1 MSSSSA
7 SEVATTATRWLD
19 PVTGATHEPEMR
31 RSVSDNGPTGSDGVP
46 SDTTEDDWSRG
57 SAEDPDEVPSP
68 SSSPS
73 PSPAEPPE
81 HTGPIT
87 ELDRKV
93 SHAKCS
99 TFTLK
104 FQQQVLWEFRV
115 SNYNSLVFPSS
126 SILSYHRDLYRVI
139 SIIIFNEY
147 LTNRI
152 NFFLGN
158 KIPIFKH

>member
-1 MSSSSA
+1 MS
-7 SEVATTATRWLD
+7 TTTPHWLD
-19 PVTGATHEPEMR
+19 PTAETNHESEMR

-93 SHAKCS
+93 CQISKC
-99 TFTLK
+99 
-104 FQQQVLWEFRV
+104 
-115 SNYNSLVFPSS
+115 
-126 SILSYHRDLYRVI
+126 
-139 SIIIFNEY
+139 
-147 LTNRI
+147 
-152 NFFLGN
+152 
-158 KIPIFKH
+158 